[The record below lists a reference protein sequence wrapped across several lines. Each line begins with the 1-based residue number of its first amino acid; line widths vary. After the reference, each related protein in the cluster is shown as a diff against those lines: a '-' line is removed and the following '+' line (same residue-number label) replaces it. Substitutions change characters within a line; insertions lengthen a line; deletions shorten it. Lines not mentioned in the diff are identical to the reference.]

1 MTGFKALLRLQLL
14 SRFADMKPKN
24 LKTALKEKKGRT
36 IGMFIAIAF
45 LVVYLGVILYI
56 VETKMLDIMIGMRA
70 PEMLITMAVMLTTAG
85 TLILSFFFTL
95 SALYLGRDA
104 AYLAALPL
112 KPRTILSAKLVQVWV
127 SETLIDAIILLPAC
141 ILYGVRVGVDPG
153 FYLRMIVVW
162 LLTIYV

>member
-56 VETKMLDIMIGMRA
+56 VETKMLDIMIGMGA
-70 PEMLITMAVMLTTAG
+70 PLRSAPCTWAG
-85 TLILSFFFTL
+85 TRLIW
-95 SALYLGRDA
+95 
-104 AYLAALPL
+104 
-112 KPRTILSAKLVQVWV
+112 PRC
-127 SETLIDAIILLPAC
+127 P
-141 ILYGVRVGVDPG
+141 
-153 FYLRMIVVW
+153 
-162 LLTIYV
+162 